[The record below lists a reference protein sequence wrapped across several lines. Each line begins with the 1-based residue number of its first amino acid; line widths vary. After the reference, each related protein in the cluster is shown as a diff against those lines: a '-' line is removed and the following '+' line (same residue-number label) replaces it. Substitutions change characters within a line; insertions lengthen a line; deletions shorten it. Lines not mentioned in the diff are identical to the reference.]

1 LLAAFRR
8 GTGDSVLLVAML
20 PSAFNRTN
28 NQNGIAA
35 TLLEGDARQ
44 LTMLIAVLILTVVTA
59 IAIRSR
65 LSRQYGAE
73 LAERWRR
80 TQV

>member
-1 LLAAFRR
+1 
-8 GTGDSVLLVAML
+8 
-20 PSAFNRTN
+20 
-28 NQNGIAA
+28 
-35 TLLEGDARQ
+35 
-44 LTMLIAVLILTVVTA
+44 VLILTVVTA